1 MAYSIFKS
9 IKLVNPEIDVSE
21 IFDVIIEDN
30 KINAIVKNFDE
41 VILSDKNPITFYD
54 CNGLTMA
61 PGLVD
66 MTVNIGKTEN
76 LKLTEKVASEN
87 GITSMVLL
95 PNQTPKLNNPS
106 IIYHIQRQSED
117 PSLPKVWVYGAATKD
132 DQALQMCELGLM
144 AELGAVG
151 FTNGNKSIKNSL
163 VLRRVMSYAQMIN
176 CPIIP
181 HAEDEDLS
189 GLNQASTTSI
199 RGEMN
204 EGEVSTRLG
213 LIGIPSCAE
222 VIMIER
228 DIRLAKLT
236 GVHYHVAHVSTR
248 DGIDVIRKAKKEG
261 VKITCDTAPPY
272 FALNETELLSY
283 NTAFKLSPPLRC
295 EDDRLAVIE
304 GIQDGTIDAIASD
317 HRSRSNDTKIQPF
330 SAASIG
336 ASGIETLF
344 LLTLELVHKKII
356 DLNKA
361 VSLLTTNPSNIL
373 NIEKNKIDNNKKATF
388 IVFDENAIGKIDKNN
403 LKTSPTP
410 FHGRKTSG
418 KVLGTFINGHA
429 TYIHK
434 DLEEKIKK

>member
-9 IKLVNPEIDVSE
+9 IKVVNPEIDVSD

-41 VILSDKNPITFYD
+41 VILSDKNPITFYN

-66 MTVNIGKTEN
+66 MRVNIGKTEN
-76 LKLTEKVASEN
+76 LKLTQKVASEN

-106 IIYHIQRQSED
+106 IIDHIQRQSED

-132 DQALQMCELGLM
+132 DQSLQMCELGLM

-176 CPIIP
+176 RPIIQ

-361 VSLLTTNPSNIL
+361 VS
-373 NIEKNKIDNNKKATF
+373 
-388 IVFDENAIGKIDKNN
+388 DENAIGKIDKNN

>member
-9 IKLVNPEIDVSE
+9 IKVVNPEIDVSD

-66 MTVNIGKTEN
+66 MRVNIGKTEN
-76 LKLTEKVASEN
+76 LKLTQKVASEN

-106 IIYHIQRQSED
+106 IIDHIQRQSED

-132 DQALQMCELGLM
+132 DQSLQMCELGLM

-176 CPIIP
+176 RPIIQ

-317 HRSRSNDTKIQPF
+317 HR
-330 SAASIG
+330 
-336 ASGIETLF
+336 
-344 LLTLELVHKKII
+344 
-356 DLNKA
+356 A
-361 VSLLTTNPSNIL
+361 VPCRT
-373 NIEKNKIDNNKKATF
+373 
-388 IVFDENAIGKIDKNN
+388 
-403 LKTSPTP
+403 
-410 FHGRKTSG
+410 
-418 KVLGTFINGHA
+418 
-429 TYIHK
+429 
-434 DLEEKIKK
+434 